1 MEEYTRLLH
10 PKYQK
15 MIEKRVE
22 AVRNAIGDDVD
33 IIAECHSRLDAQS
46 AVQVAKIMEKYN
58 ILYFEEPTIP
68 NHDLMKY
75 VSSHTT
81 LPWPP
86 ASGSIRAGSIVP
98 TLKMGPSRLSSLT
111 SETAAV

>member
-68 NHDLMKY
+68 NHDFNEICIVSYDAAPGRRRADLY
-75 VSSHTT
+75 ALAVSS
-81 LPWPP
+81 L
-86 ASGSIRAGSIVP
+86 
-98 TLKMGPSRLSSLT
+98 L
-111 SETAAV
+111 